1 MVLGEK
7 DAEEFAYQ
15 IRKDLEELGGYISQG
30 GWAWRSI
37 SSLSMQLWMPVLR
50 EHDKN
55 FWRNSV
61 DG

>member
-30 GWAWRSI
+30 GWA
-37 SSLSMQLWMPVLR
+37 
-50 EHDKN
+50 
-55 FWRNSV
+55 
-61 DG
+61 